1 MGVMVDAVDWVTA
14 DRFCELTGEQV
25 TNLKNLRP
33 QWDEGLVWVKVSD
46 RRIMYSIKGYNA
58 WVEQAALAK
67 GTRARSGKIQINF
80 KWDGKRAWF
89 TLNLTD
95 TPANLS
101 KAAKIREDLVSKEKF
116 GLLTPADI
124 DAVAI
129 RPITKTAEEPA
140 AIASGPTFGDYA
152 QQYLYNLTNH
162 KQGTREKYLSIL
174 ERIWMPLFAETPID
188 QITSQ
193 MLRNAVNGREWTS
206 PKVRNDAL
214 IPLRGTFELA
224 ADDEAIDKDP
234 CDRLKNQKKSGG

>member
-1 MGVMVDAVDWVTA
+1 MGRTSSA
-14 DRFCELTGEQV
+14 
-25 TNLKNLRP
+25 
-33 QWDEGLVWVKVSD
+33 GLP
-46 RRIMYSIKGYNA
+46 
-58 WVEQAALAK
+58 K

-95 TPANLS
+95 TPANFN

-129 RPITKTAEEPA
+129 RPSTKTAEEPA

-193 MLRNAVNGREWTS
+193 MLRNAVNGREWSS

-234 CDRLKNQKKSGG
+234 CDRLKN